1 MDFSYFLKVWLR
13 NKWLIIGLTILAI
26 AAAFVLLLF
35 KKNLYESVAQYSTGF
50 TAERVRLVD
59 GTSAFDVYGA
69 DIKFNNVIETFKS
82 PKVIGAL
89 SYSLLLHD
97 LDNNNKPYRTLSPEK
112 KKTKAYTSVNIDSV
126 KRILREKINTFDVLN
141 STDSTEIR
149 LIEFLKLYQYD
160 YASIIKH
167 LTVNRVEGT
176 DYLNVVFRS
185 ENPVLSSVV
194 VNTIGQDFINY
205 YRSLTEQRGEASAD
219 VIRSMVNAQQHKV
232 DSLNDLLFKEKV
244 KQGTID
250 PVSRSTSAMET
261 VKELETQLAEATT
274 NYNVYSQRLA
284 YYKQRKQE
292 LSSGTSHVAVNNDEV
307 IKLQDQRRML
317 INKNS
322 QDPNIRKQIDDLT
335 NQIAAKS
342 TSGAPTTTNTADEL
356 QKVNDN
362 INETE
367 SNANA
372 ASKTIKDLNS
382 KIALYTGMTKENPG
396 SGVTISAIQ
405 SQLDIENKALGN
417 IQDKLTQA
425 LALLKENPAENIKQT
440 LVGQPAV
447 EPEPAKRMLTMGL
460 AGVSTFFVASLFIL
474 FLALLDPS
482 IKSPAQF
489 SKVIKRPL
497 LASVIHLGLKEEQ
510 VADIILQE
518 NGKSDTKSEL
528 FRQNMRKLRYEVENS
543 GKKVF
548 LITSPKRKEGKTT
561 ILQALAA
568 ALLLSGKKVLM
579 IDANFSH
586 NTLTRIF
593 NPEAKLEKLQYSTV
607 GYGEP
612 EQEMASQTPY
622 KNLDII
628 GSEGGNYTPAEVL
641 KRDNVLE
648 HINDLMNEYD
658 YILIEG
664 AAINDHSD
672 TWELTK
678 YVEGVIMVFSANSSL
693 GAVDSQS
700 FTYMES
706 QKRKFLGAVLNNV
719 RPENIDA

>member
-26 AAAFVLLLF
+26 VAAFILLLF

-59 GTSAFDVYGA
+59 GTSTFDVYGA

-89 SYSLLLHD
+89 SYTLLLHD
-97 LDNNNKPYRTLSPEK
+97 LDNNNKPYRVLSAEK
-112 KKTKAYTSVNIDSV
+112 KKTKAYTSINIDSV

-141 STDSTEIR
+141 STDITEIR
-149 LIEFLKLYQYD
+149 LIDFLKLYEYD
-160 YASIIKH
+160 YASITKH
-167 LTVNRVEGT
+167 LAVNRVEGT

-185 ENPVLSSVV
+185 ENPVLSAVV

-219 VIRSMVNAQQHKV
+219 LIRSMVNVQQHKV

-284 YYKQRKQE
+284 YYKQRKQD
-292 LSSGTSHVAVNNDEV
+292 LSTGTSHVTGNNDEV

-322 QDPNIRKQIDDLT
+322 QDPAIRKQIDDLT

-342 TSGAPTTTNTADEL
+342 SNATPSTTNTGDEL
-356 QKVNDN
+356 QKLNDN

-367 SNANA
+367 ANANA

-382 KIALYTGMTKENPG
+382 KISLYTGMTNQNPG
-396 SGVTISAIQ
+396 SGVTVSAIQ

-425 LALLKENPAENIKQT
+425 VALLKENPAENIKQT

-447 EPEPAKRMLTMGL
+447 EPEPGKRMLTMGL

-474 FLALLDPS
+474 FLALLDPT

-489 SKVIKRPL
+489 SKVIKKPL
-497 LASVIHLGLKEEQ
+497 LTSVVHLNMKEDQ

-518 NGKSDTKSEL
+518 SGKGDKSEV
-528 FRQNMRKLRYEVENS
+528 FRQNLRKLRYELENS

-548 LITSPKRKEGKTT
+548 LITSAKRKEGKTT
-561 ILQALAA
+561 VLQALAA
-568 ALLLSGKKVLM
+568 TLLLSGKKVLM

-586 NTLTRIF
+586 NSLSRIF

-628 GSEGGNYTPAEVL
+628 GSEGGNYTPAEIL
-641 KRDNVLE
+641 KQDNVLE
-648 HINDLMNEYD
+648 HINDLVNAYD

-672 TWELTK
+672 TWE
-678 YVEGVIMVFSANSSL
+678 
-693 GAVDSQS
+693 
-700 FTYMES
+700 
-706 QKRKFLGAVLNNV
+706 
-719 RPENIDA
+719 